1 MTTRI
6 RHAVLAGG
14 AIVAALVLGQLS
26 QDDAERRQDWLTSYC
41 TDAAVWQAEEA
52 RGVPL
57 NQRTGAPDYR
67 GIAAESCPG
76 MRPAGPALAAD
87 RQAPARFTV
96 PETAGRPVQMVQ
108 F

>member
-1 MTTRI
+1 MTTRTQ
-6 RHAVLAGG
+6 RTLLGG
-14 AIVAALVLGQLS
+14 TALAALLALGQIT
-26 QDDAERRQDWLTSYC
+26 QHDAERQRSWLVAYC

-76 MRPAGPALAAD
+76 MRPAGPALD
-87 RQAPARFTV
+87 DERQAPARIAM
-96 PETAGRPVQMVQ
+96 PDTAGAPVQLVQ